1 MELKQLNNL
10 MKRLRPKRRSVM
22 PPTIQPEST
31 FDAVLEMRLSEL
43 QQQIAEVKG
52 RVNSLFFFALG
63 AVLLQV
69 ALRIIPELS
78 L

>member
-1 MELKQLNNL
+1 MNNP
-10 MKRLRPKRRSVM
+10 MKRLKSKRRSVM

-31 FDAVLEMRLSEL
+31 FDAVLDMRLAEL

-69 ALRIIPELS
+69 GLNVAPS
-78 L
+78 LLL